1 MVSAPA
7 NLVLWDVLFKAGSM
21 SADKIKRLPLLPNGY
36 FCFGY
41 KMNSA
46 APTVKRKNHAVL

>member
-46 APTVKRKNHAVL
+46 APTVERKNHAVL